1 MYVRVRLSYVARK
14 VLQLLSKVDKTSF
27 HWRLSLF
34 WSVTRRMLVVGTD
47 VSGRRIGAIRKSQA
61 VREEFLLG
69 CLNLEDGTGLNSVA
83 AEA

>member
-1 MYVRVRLSYVARK
+1 
-14 VLQLLSKVDKTSF
+14 
-27 HWRLSLF
+27 
-34 WSVTRRMLVVGTD
+34 MLVVGTD